1 MTDVTDADKGPCH
14 SCGAADELVTAVHR
28 MYVVPEDWETKPS
41 QTVEDDIEMW
51 CFSCRTH
58 YPHVLID

>member
-1 MTDVTDADKGPCH
+1 MTDVTDADTGSCH
-14 SCGAADELVTAVHR
+14 SCGATDEHVTAVHR

-41 QTVEDDIEMW
+41 QTVEDDIGLW

-58 YPHVLID
+58 YPHVLVD